1 MAKSVLHDDAMVQL
15 LKDSPDFAP
24 VYLHQAFIEIDEPG
38 GYEAFMLALRH
49 VIEASGGMTV
59 IAKRAGISRESLYKS
74 LSPNG
79 NILWIRFA
87 CSSKIRT
94 KIRRAK
100 RAKHQFETLGKGG
113 KRHACMPPHLLH

>member
-79 NILWIRFA
+79 NPSLSVSQKWHLQRDIRFPEL
-87 CSSKIRT
+87 
-94 KIRRAK
+94 
-100 RAKHQFETLGKGG
+100 QQQG
-113 KRHACMPPHLLH
+113 

>member
-24 VYLHQAFIEIDEPG
+24 VYLRQAFIEIDEPG

-79 NILWIRFA
+79 NPSFKRIAEVASATGYPISRIATAGLNDNTRPH
-87 CSSKIRT
+87 
-94 KIRRAK
+94 RA
-100 RAKHQFETLGKGG
+100 AL
-113 KRHACMPPHLLH
+113 

>member
-49 VIEASGGMTV
+49 VIEASGGMTL

-79 NILWIRFA
+79 NPSFKRIAEVASATGYPISRIA
-87 CSSKIRT
+87 SAGP
-94 KIRRAK
+94 RAT
-100 RAKHQFETLGKGG
+100 A
-113 KRHACMPPHLLH
+113 